1 MAHTCSCLPLHARK
15 LRGKSQSPQL
25 FDRFLSDPN
34 LIRADYANVS
44 QATEENYTIHLGQ
57 MINSYFACLNG
68 FFAITR
74 GISNDTA
81 YFWDNNQTFTME
93 REEGH
98 IGLWEDHF
106 SSTTAKDIFK
116 TKAWS
121 SNGTKIERKEV
132 IVAHRGWVAALSS
145 ASIVLIVS
153 SLVSPILHHFF
164 TIGVDVAMNISSLA
178 TRHNPHMSLPQTGT
192 YLDASDRA
200 RLFRRHK
207 VRFGDVDG
215 AADIGCL
222 AMASFEDNQSQGVM
236 RVRKGRLYE

>member
-1 MAHTCSCLPLHARK
+1 
-15 LRGKSQSPQL
+15 
-25 FDRFLSDPN
+25 
-34 LIRADYANVS
+34 
-44 QATEENYTIHLGQ
+44 
-57 MINSYFACLNG
+57 
-68 FFAITR
+68 
-74 GISNDTA
+74 
-81 YFWDNNQTFTME
+81 ME

-121 SNGTKIERKEV
+121 SDGTKIERKEV
-132 IVAHRGWVAALSS
+132 IIAHRGWVVALSF

-164 TIGVDVAMNISSLA
+164 TMGVDVAMNIPSLA

-192 YLDASDRA
+192 YLDTSDRA
-200 RLFRRHK
+200 RLFRKHK

-215 AADIGCL
+215 AADIGHL
-222 AMASFEDNQSQGVM
+222 AMGSCEDNQHQCVIM
-236 RVRKGRLYE
+236 VRKERLYE